1 MEFGFLSFTIA
12 EMCTH
17 MNAMIR
23 IRTAIRLMRKRH
35 DGSDRPP
42 TRPGI
47 ERTICAWRWQWA
59 KKRATCAG
67 AATLRRGCS
76 ASLQTWNRAA
86 TRRNLPKIRT
96 KGHSEIWLT
105 RLECLWCHHP
115 AAGDP
120 CLLDMATTSIQRGLV
135 EEVDRKSP
143 CPYMPAFME
152 TLGKSLE
159 DHCHSL

>member
-105 RLECLWCHHP
+105 RWSACDVTIRLQVTHASWTWQQPPSKGGWLRRWIGRALALTCPLSW
-115 AAGDP
+115 D
-120 CLLDMATTSIQRGLV
+120 LRQ
-135 EEVDRKSP
+135 KSWRP
-143 CPYMPAFME
+143 
-152 TLGKSLE
+152 LS
-159 DHCHSL
+159 